1 MGRIQQLDASV
12 INKIAAG
19 EVIERP
25 ASVVKELLENS
36 LDALST
42 RIELDIGNGGS
53 DLIRVVDNG
62 EGIHPDDFG
71 LAVSSHATSKLKSA
85 DDLFEVA
92 TMGFR
97 GEALASIAE
106 ISRMRIRSRQADA
119 LTGCLLEINAGV
131 AKELAEC
138 GCPQGTQIEIRD
150 LFLNTPVRRKFLK
163 TAGTEFSHISEQFT
177 RIAIANPRLQMVLRH
192 NEKVVHNLPPTS
204 SLMDRLQLFYGS
216 KITDQLIPIEA
227 ENNGVRLW
235 GFVGHPSLNKPSRK
249 QQYFFLNGRWIQDRS
264 LQHALTESYR
274 GLLMVGRQPVAFLML
289 ELAPDQV
296 DVNVHPTKSEVRFRD
311 SQTLYRLILS
321 TLRSKFLSMDLDSQL
336 DFTKAKSEEPE
347 KVDPQRTLELRA
359 ELASWAKQ
367 ELQHQVHLNPTNSF
381 APPTHD
387 YENGPAPH
395 AIDQPVAASVYRIDP
410 ATSGPMNNPP
420 TNVLDEQRV
429 VRQHGNVIDSDANLQ
444 SDFDNTEATTSPA
457 THADPSRIHAIQV
470 DNCYVVIAG
479 EQGLTVI
486 DQHALH
492 ERILYEQLR
501 PRVLNG
507 TVQSQKLLMPI
518 VLDFNSGDA
527 SLVADNIPL
536 FAELGFTV
544 EEFGGNTI
552 AVSSYP
558 VLLGRADLTAL
569 FREMVESLDTS
580 GKKLDRRE
588 LIDHL
593 LHSMSCKAAIKSGQ
607 RLSDEEMTNLLE
619 LRHLV
624 TDAHHC
630 PHGRPTA
637 LVLSRTELD
646 RQFGRLG

>member
-1 MGRIQQLDASV
+1 MGRIRQLDAAV

-42 RIELDIGNGGS
+42 RIELDVVNGGT

-85 DDLFEVA
+85 DDLFEVS

-106 ISRMRIRSRQADA
+106 ISRLRIRSRQADA
-119 LTGCLLEINAGV
+119 LTGCQLEVNAGISE
-131 AKELAEC
+131 ELEEC

-163 TAGTEFSHISEQFT
+163 TTGTEFSHISEQFT

-192 NEKVVHNLPPTS
+192 NDKVVQNLPPAAN
-204 SLMDRLQLFYGS
+204 LIERLQLFFGS
-216 KITDQLIPIEA
+216 KVTHKLIAIDGEQ
-227 ENNGVRLW
+227 NGVRLW

-264 LQHALTESYR
+264 IQHALTESYR
-274 GLLMVGRQPVAFLML
+274 GLLMVGRQPVSFLML
-289 ELAPDQV
+289 EMAADQV

-311 SQTLYRLILS
+311 SQTLYRLVLS

-336 DFTKAKSEEPE
+336 DFTKAKEEQS
-347 KVDPQRTLELRA
+347 DPVNTQRTLNLQT
-359 ELASWAKQ
+359 ELASWAKEQ
-367 ELQHQVHLNPTNSF
+367 LQQQIHLNSVNTFPEESV
-381 APPTHD
+381 AGAEHPPSDTKASESHS
-387 YENGPAPH
+387 PPS
-395 AIDQPVAASVYRIDP
+395 PVSGSVYRIDGP
-410 ATSGPMNNPP
+410 NHNLIAGDENSQDSNTGIEPPPSGTSHWEPP
-420 TNVLDEQRV
+420 
-429 VRQHGNVIDSDANLQ
+429 
-444 SDFDNTEATTSPA
+444 
-457 THADPSRIHAIQV
+457 RISALQV

-492 ERILYEQLR
+492 ERIIYEQLR

-518 VLDFNSGDA
+518 VMEFNPGEV
-527 SLVADNIPL
+527 SLITDHIEL
-536 FAELGFTV
+536 FADLGFQV
-544 EEFGGNTI
+544 EEFGGNSI
-552 AVSSYP
+552 AISSYP
-558 VLLGRADLTAL
+558 VLLGKTDLSGL
-569 FREMVESLDTS
+569 FRDLVESLESS
-580 GKKLDRRE
+580 GKKVDRRE

-607 RLSDEEMTNLLE
+607 RLTTEEMSNLLE

-637 LVLSRTELD
+637 LVLSREELD

>member
-42 RIELDIGNGGS
+42 RIELDIANGGS

-106 ISRMRIRSRQADA
+106 ISRMRIRSRQADS
-119 LTGCLLEINAGV
+119 LTGSQLEINAGISE
-131 AKELAEC
+131 ELAEC

-163 TAGTEFSHISEQFT
+163 TAGTEFSHISEKFT

-192 NEKVVHNLPPTS
+192 NDKVVHNLPPTS

-216 KITDQLIPIEA
+216 KLTDHLIPIEA
-227 ENNGVRLW
+227 EHHGVRLW

-367 ELQHQVHLNPTNSF
+367 ELQQQVRLNPSNSF
-381 APPTHD
+381 AATSGELA
-387 YENGPAPH
+387 YESHQVSNGTLSEP
-395 AIDQPVAASVYRIDP
+395 DQRPVFPVDAAETNSVYRIDP
-410 ATSGPMNNPP
+410 ANDREDVEAASTTHGEPDADSEAVARQ
-420 TNVLDEQRV
+420 TN
-429 VRQHGNVIDSDANLQ
+429 A
-444 SDFDNTEATTSPA
+444 P
-457 THADPSRIHAIQV
+457 RIHAIQV

-507 TVQSQKLLMPI
+507 TVQSQKLLMPL
-518 VLDFNSGDA
+518 VLELNSSEV
-527 SLVADNIPL
+527 SLVADHTEL
-536 FAELGFTV
+536 FGELGFSV
-544 EEFGGNTI
+544 ESFGGNTI

-558 VLLGRADLTAL
+558 VLLGKADLATL
-569 FREMVESLDTS
+569 FREMVDSLDNS

-607 RLSDEEMTNLLE
+607 RLTDEEMSNLLE

-637 LVLSRTELD
+637 LVLSRSELD